1 MVIMARARQSRKQ
14 WRPKAVIQSAAA
26 QHRSNANHLVSSI
39 LQDRHDSVPPTCADE
54 TLRTTSK
61 KKSKA
66 PLSTITEG
74 QTLNNNNAL
83 NNERNALMLQ
93 LSTAVLSSSNI
104 RPSINITSSSGDV
117 LDDDE
122 RDEIALFVQQQSEKF
137 KNKNSNNNN
146 NSDHHHHHHQLHD
159 ENENPIE
166 ILPSTSLNSKDKI
179 EQNCKSKTN
188 NRSSQTENHLPC
200 HYPAKRMK
208 TRLKEET
215 NSDGTSI
222 TASNITDNTG
232 KIAKRKA
239 YSRMKKERKATQT
252 LIIVLSK
259 CEQISRE
266 YFECVHKC
274 QYDRMR
280 GNETTRRRRK
290 RKKNG
295 FD

>member
-1 MVIMARARQSRKQ
+1 
-14 WRPKAVIQSAAA
+14 
-26 QHRSNANHLVSSI
+26 
-39 LQDRHDSVPPTCADE
+39 
-54 TLRTTSK
+54 
-61 KKSKA
+61 
-66 PLSTITEG
+66 
-74 QTLNNNNAL
+74 L

-252 LIIVLSK
+252 LIIVLICFLVCWLPFFVLNNLVNAIFKLSSK
-259 CEQISRE
+259 SNILPVNDFILS
-266 YFECVHKC
+266 FCVWLG
-274 QYDRMR
+274 YI
-280 GNETTRRRRK
+280 NSFLNPIIYTIFNLEFRK
-290 RKKNG
+290 AFAKILFSSCRSSNINPS
-295 FD
+295 